1 MSRLCWNFPNKLTFV
16 LRQLWKISTSRT
28 HFGKAGV
35 CQGRRGGSGARSAR
49 PRQVPRV
56 GERPLPRRACFL
68 PTWSQRGAG
77 SPEWA
82 EQRTPKVTDEALC
95 VKGPRTSSGELAER
109 ARLRNRVS
117 RSPPGALRDR
127 SIRQRW
133 RRTGPGARC
142 PCVSHA

>member
-68 PTWSQRGAG
+68 PTWSRRGAG
-77 SPEWA
+77 GPEWA
-82 EQRTPKVTDEALC
+82 EQRTPKVMT
-95 VKGPRTSSGELAER
+95 K
-109 ARLRNRVS
+109 
-117 RSPPGALRDR
+117 
-127 SIRQRW
+127 
-133 RRTGPGARC
+133 RC
-142 PCVSHA
+142 A